1 MDCLHCDRRC
11 SNLSNP
17 HDNPMQDIFLTSS
30 FSTKE
35 NWGSE
40 NLQKSDSDPESQYSS
55 QQSAQM
61 LTQLPFL
68 ESKLMN

>member
-1 MDCLHCDRRC
+1 
-11 SNLSNP
+11 
-17 HDNPMQDIFLTSS
+17 MQDIFLTSS